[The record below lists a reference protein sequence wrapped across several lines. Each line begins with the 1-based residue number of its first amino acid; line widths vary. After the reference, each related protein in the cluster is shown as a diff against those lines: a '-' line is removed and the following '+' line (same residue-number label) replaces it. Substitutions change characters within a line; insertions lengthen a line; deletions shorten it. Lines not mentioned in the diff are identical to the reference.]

1 MGKPF
6 GLLFFPI
13 IITREGRFF
22 NRFWAGVGGSPPGR
36 GGGFCPSWKRGDGY
50 APHFFFSRERKRNVP
65 ISAPSTS
72 LRSVALRNAPAGA
85 GPVQRKRALGAAF
98 VAKAA
103 PFSFVLYILKT
114 SALVLCGLVLPLA
127 PLPLSHT
134 HVIIRKN
141 MYYLDYLTIQQ
152 CSLCWF
158 CKLKQV
164 VSIQKLVHHEYL
176 THSCCKLVANS
187 LTILRLLF
195 EKNQNPRAIPEFV
208 DTFYHL

>member
-1 MGKPF
+1 M
-6 GLLFFPI
+6 
-13 IITREGRFF
+13 
-22 NRFWAGVGGSPPGR
+22 A
-36 GGGFCPSWKRGDGY
+36 FCFPSWKKGGTAAPRNGVFFAPLGREGNVC

-65 ISAPSTS
+65 
-72 LRSVALRNAPAGA
+72 R
-85 GPVQRKRALGAAF
+85 PVQRKRALGAAF

>member
-1 MGKPF
+1 MLSF
-6 GLLFFPI
+6 LE
-13 IITREGRFF
+13 EGGDGCAPQR
-22 NRFWAGVGGSPPGR
+22 GVFSPLGR
-36 GGGFCPSWKRGDGY
+36 GGNVC
-50 APHFFFSRERKRNVP
+50 APHFFFSCERKRNVP
-65 ISAPSTS
+65 
-72 LRSVALRNAPAGA
+72 R
-85 GPVQRKRALGAAF
+85 PVQRKRALGAAF

-103 PFSFVLYILKT
+103 PFSFVLYVLKT
-114 SALVLCGLVLPLA
+114 GSLVLCGLVLPLA
-127 PLPLSHT
+127 PLTLSHT

-195 EKNQNPRAIPEFV
+195 EKNQNLRAIPEFV

>member
-1 MGKPF
+1 MRPTF
-6 GLLFFPI
+6 LFLS
-13 IITREGRFF
+13 REKKKCADLRAKSLASLGCAPKRACGR
-22 NRFWAGVGGSPPGR
+22 RPGTKKKR
-36 GGGFCPSWKRGDGY
+36 TWSGFRDESCS
-50 APHFFFSRERKRNVP
+50 FFFCVH
-65 ISAPSTS
+65 
-72 LRSVALRNAPAGA
+72 
-85 GPVQRKRALGAAF
+85 
-98 VAKAA
+98 
-103 PFSFVLYILKT
+103 VLMAD
-114 SALVLCGLVLPLA
+114 SLVLCGLVLPLA

-134 HVIIRKN
+134 HAIIRKN

-164 VSIQKLVHHEYL
+164 VPIQKLVHHEYL
-176 THSCCKLVANS
+176 THSCCKLVASS

>member
-1 MGKPF
+1 MTAASRSGVVF
-6 GLLFFPI
+6 VLLGR
-13 IITREGRFF
+13 RE
-22 NRFWAGVGGSPPGR
+22 NLCAPQR
-36 GGGFCPSWKRGDGY
+36 GGVLLLLEEERNGCAPQRSGVFSPLERGGERLR
-50 APHFFFSRERKRNVP
+50 PTFLFLSREKK
-65 ISAPSTS
+65 
-72 LRSVALRNAPAGA
+72 
-85 GPVQRKRALGAAF
+85 KRAAPGTKKKSAWSGFREESCSFF
-98 VAKAA
+98 VCVY
-103 PFSFVLYILKT
+103 VLTVGI
-114 SALVLCGLVLPLA
+114 LVLCGLVLPLA

>member
-1 MGKPF
+1 MNAPADGAAVDIPTTSGSEIRIPRRAAGGF
-6 GLLFFPI
+6 FCPAGGLF
-13 IITREGRFF
+13 
-22 NRFWAGVGGSPPGR
+22 SPLGR
-36 GGGFCPSWKRGDGY
+36 GGNVC

-65 ISAPSTS
+65 
-72 LRSVALRNAPAGA
+72 R
-85 GPVQRKRALGAAF
+85 PVQRKRALGAAF

-103 PFSFVLYILKT
+103 PFSFVLYVLKT
-114 SALVLCGLVLPLA
+114 GSLVLCGLVLPLA
-127 PLPLSHT
+127 PLTLSHT

-195 EKNQNPRAIPEFV
+195 EKNQNLRAIPEFV

>member
-1 MGKPF
+1 MTAASRSGVVF
-6 GLLFFPI
+6 VLLGR
-13 IITREGRFF
+13 RE
-22 NRFWAGVGGSPPGR
+22 NLCAPQR
-36 GGGFCPSWKRGDGY
+36 GGGFSPLERGGNGC
-50 APHFFFSRERKRNVP
+50 APHFFFSCERKRNVP
-65 ISAPSTS
+65 
-72 LRSVALRNAPAGA
+72 R
-85 GPVQRKRALGAAF
+85 PVQRKRALGAAF
-98 VAKAA
+98 VAKSA
-103 PFSFVLYILKT
+103 PFSFVLYVLKT
-114 SALVLCGLVLPLA
+114 GSLELCGLVLPLA
-127 PLPLSHT
+127 PLTLSHT

-195 EKNQNPRAIPEFV
+195 EKNQNLRAIPEFV